1 MFAPASVSF
10 VSSVIVRMSFM
21 VARVLFALSLVM
33 FNISRYGIFV
43 SVTDTVLVAVSG
55 TFPAGSGCA
64 MYSIRYVPG
73 IRELTALVL
82 DVIVLLYAGS
92 SSVTLAPF
100 STYSLYSSTDYI
112 VTVDGQIWFYC
123 INKDVS

>member
-1 MFAPASVSF
+1 MDALAVLFVMFMENVSFRTVMFAPASVSSA
-10 VSSVIVRMSFM
+10 SSVIVRVSFM

-33 FNISRYGIFV
+33 FKIPTYGTLV

-82 DVIVLLYAGS
+82 DVIV
-92 SSVTLAPF
+92 
-100 STYSLYSSTDYI
+100 
-112 VTVDGQIWFYC
+112 
-123 INKDVS
+123 

>member
-55 TFPAGSGCA
+55 TLPDEDPAYNYTITSNTSA
-64 MYSIRYVPG
+64 VNSRIPG
-73 IRELTALVL
+73 
-82 DVIVLLYAGS
+82 
-92 SSVTLAPF
+92 
-100 STYSLYSSTDYI
+100 TYLIEYMAQPDPLETYLKL
-112 VTVDGQIWFYC
+112 QQEQYL
-123 INKDVS
+123 

>member
-1 MFAPASVSF
+1 MLTVTVSFSVIIWNVPFRAVMFAPASVSF
-10 VSSVIVRMSFM
+10 VSSVIVRVLFM

-55 TFPAGSGCA
+55 IFPAGSGCA

-82 DVIVLLYAGS
+82 DVIV
-92 SSVTLAPF
+92 
-100 STYSLYSSTDYI
+100 
-112 VTVDGQIWFYC
+112 
-123 INKDVS
+123 